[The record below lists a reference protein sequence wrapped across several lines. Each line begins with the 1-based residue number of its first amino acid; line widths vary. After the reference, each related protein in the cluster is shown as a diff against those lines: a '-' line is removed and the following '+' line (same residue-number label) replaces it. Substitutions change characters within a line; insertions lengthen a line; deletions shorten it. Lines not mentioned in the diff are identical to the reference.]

1 MGHWS
6 LKDMRFFKGH
16 QLKCYSWEP
25 VSQDMTNEFSLQEFV
40 SFLF

>member
-6 LKDMRFFKGH
+6 LKYIHFFKGH
-16 QLKCYSWEP
+16 QLKRYSSEP
-25 VSQDMTNEFSLQEFV
+25 VSQDMTNEFSLQQFV